1 MFDRLELLI
10 GKDKL
15 DLIKTKK
22 ILLIGVGGVGGACA
36 VSLVRSGIHNLT
48 IVDFDNVEKS
58 NLNRQAVAKNSTL
71 GKKKVEVLKDLLLD
85 INPLVNIKCLD
96 IFLDENNIDEVIKD
110 YDYVIDACDSV
121 KTKEAIITK
130 CSNEEIPFISSMG
143 TGNRID
149 PSKLEIVDIKK
160 TSGDPLA
167 KIIRKFV
174 KDERIKGKV
183 MVLCSK
189 EVPLRKGTVVGS
201 TAFVPTSAGL
211 LITSYVIREIIK

>member
-121 KTKEAIITK
+121 KTKEAIIKK

>member
-22 ILLIGVGGVGGACA
+22 ILLVGVGGACA
-36 VSLVRSGIHNLT
+36 VSLIRSGIHNLT
-48 IVDFDNVEKS
+48 IVDFDTVEKS

-71 GKKKVEVLKDLLLD
+71 GKKKVDVLKELLLD
-85 INPLVNIKCLD
+85 INPDANIKCLD
-96 IFLDENNIDEVIKD
+96 IFLDENNLDEVVNG

-121 KTKEAIITK
+121 KTKEAIIKK

-167 KIIRKFV
+167 KIIRKYV

-211 LITSYVIREIIK
+211 LITSYIIREIIK

>member
-110 YDYVIDACDSV
+110 YDYLIDACDSV
-121 KTKEAIITK
+121 KTKEAIIKK